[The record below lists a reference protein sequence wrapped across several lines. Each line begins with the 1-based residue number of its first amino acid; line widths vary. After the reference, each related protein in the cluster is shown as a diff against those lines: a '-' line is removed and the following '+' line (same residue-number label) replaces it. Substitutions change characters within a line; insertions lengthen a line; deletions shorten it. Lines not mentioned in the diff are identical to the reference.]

1 MSERFE
7 IRPGS
12 TRPGQ
17 SRYATHSE
25 VLLALKATAK
35 QLGMVAHLPAGNRGD
50 RWRASI
56 DGITVAGDTKRGGD
70 HVLETYCVIGPGI
83 DHDRLLVF
91 AEHIA
96 AIAGKQAVI
105 GETDEEFWFVDKPA
119 PKAKKSKAKSR
130 TKTKASPAR

>member
-1 MSERFE
+1 MSDRYE

-35 QLGMVAHLPAGNRGD
+35 QLGLVAKLPAARGD
-50 RWRASI
+50 GWRASI
-56 DGITVAGDTKRGGD
+56 QGLTVEGHTKRVDD
-70 HVLETYCVIGPGI
+70 HALEVFHVVGPC
-83 DHDRLLVF
+83 DQAHLFSF

-96 AIAGKQAVI
+96 AIAGKQAII
-105 GETDEEFWFVDKPA
+105 GETDDDFWFVDPPAKSTKKP
-119 PKAKKSKAKSR
+119 KKSAKR
-130 TKTKASPAR
+130 R

>member
-1 MSERFE
+1 MALQRVLGSRYE

-12 TRPGQ
+12 SRPGQ

-35 QLGMVAHLPAGNRGD
+35 DLGLIAKLPVGGRGGG
-50 RWRASI
+50 WRASI
-56 DGITVAGDTKRGGD
+56 EGLTVAGD
-70 HVLETYCVIGPGI
+70 HALETFHVVGPCDQDKLI
-83 DHDRLLVF
+83 AF

-105 GETDEEFWFVDKPA
+105 GETDDEFWFVEK
-119 PKAKKSKAKSR
+119 PKAKAK
-130 TKTKASPAR
+130 KTKPKGKRS

>member
-1 MSERFE
+1 MTLQRVLGSRYE

-12 TRPGQ
+12 STPGQ

-35 QLGMVAHLPAGNRGD
+35 DLGLIAKLPAGNRGSG
-50 RWRASI
+50 WRASI
-56 DGITVAGDTKRGGD
+56 EGLTIAGDTKRVD
-70 HVLETYCVIGPGI
+70 DHSLETFHVLGPC
-83 DHDRLLVF
+83 DQQKLLAF

-105 GETDEEFWFVDKPA
+105 GETDDEFWFVEKPRR
-119 PKAKKSKAKSR
+119 KSK
-130 TKTKASPAR
+130 KTKPKGKRS

>member
-1 MSERFE
+1 MGERYE

-12 TRPGQ
+12 SRPGQ

-35 QLGMVAHLPAGNRGD
+35 DLGLIAKLPVGNRGSG
-50 RWRASI
+50 WRASI
-56 DGITVAGDTKRGGD
+56 EGLTVAGDTKRVDD
-70 HVLETYCVIGPGI
+70 HSLETFHVIGPCDQKKLI
-83 DHDRLLVF
+83 AF

-105 GETDEEFWFVDKPA
+105 GDTDEEFWFVEKPA
-119 PKAKKSKAKSR
+119 RLRTKSK
-130 TKTKASPAR
+130 TKTKTRGKRA

>member
-1 MSERFE
+1 MSDRYE

-35 QLGMVAHLPAGNRGD
+35 QLGLVAKLPAARGD
-50 RWRASI
+50 GWRASI
-56 DGITVAGDTKRGGD
+56 QGLTVEGHTKRVDD
-70 HVLETYCVIGPGI
+70 HALEVFHVVGPC
-83 DHDRLLVF
+83 DQAHLFSF

-96 AIAGKQAVI
+96 AIAGKQAII
-105 GETDEEFWFVDKPA
+105 GETDDDFWFVDPPEKA
-119 PKAKKSKAKSR
+119 KSAKKSKKSSAKR
-130 TKTKASPAR
+130 R

>member
-1 MSERFE
+1 MGARYE

-12 TRPGQ
+12 SQPGQ

-35 QLGMVAHLPAGNRGD
+35 DLGLVAKLPVGNRGD
-50 RWRASI
+50 GWRASI
-56 DGITVAGDTKRGGD
+56 DGLTVAGNTKRVDD
-70 HVLETYCVIGPGI
+70 HSLETFHVVGPC
-83 DHDRLLVF
+83 DQAKLMSF

-105 GETDEEFWFVDKPA
+105 GETDDEFWFVDKPTKSTKK
-119 PKAKKSKAKSR
+119 PKKGKRS
-130 TKTKASPAR
+130 

>member
-1 MSERFE
+1 MGERYE

-12 TRPGQ
+12 SRPGH

-35 QLGMVAHLPAGNRGD
+35 QLGLIAKLPVARGKG
-50 RWRASI
+50 WRASI
-56 DGITVAGDTKRGGD
+56 QGLTVAGDTKRIDD
-70 HVLETYCVIGPGI
+70 HSLETFHVIGPC
-83 DHDRLLVF
+83 DHDKLLTF

-105 GETDEEFWFVDKPA
+105 GETDDEFWFVET
-119 PKAKKSKAKSR
+119 PKKKRKR
-130 TKTKASPAR
+130 

>member
-1 MSERFE
+1 MSGRYE

-12 TRPGQ
+12 SKPGQ

-35 QLGMVAHLPAGNRGD
+35 DLHTSARLPAGKRGD

-56 DGITVAGDTKRGGD
+56 DGLVVAGDTKRFED
-70 HVLETYCVIGPGI
+70 HVLETFHVVGP
-83 DHDRLLVF
+83 DVDQKKLLLF

-105 GETDEEFWFVDKPA
+105 GESDDEFWFVDKPT
-119 PKAKKSKAKSR
+119 KKKGKRS
-130 TKTKASPAR
+130 

>member
-1 MSERFE
+1 MSGRYE

-35 QLGMVAHLPAGNRGD
+35 QLGLVAKLPAARGD
-50 RWRASI
+50 GWRASI
-56 DGITVAGDTKRGGD
+56 QGLTVEGHTKRVDD
-70 HVLETYCVIGPGI
+70 HALEVFHVVGPC
-83 DHDRLLVF
+83 DQAHLFSF

-96 AIAGKQAVI
+96 AIAGKQAII
-105 GETDEEFWFVDKPA
+105 GETDDDFWFVDP
-119 PKAKKSKAKSR
+119 PAKKSPKKPKKSPKR
-130 TKTKASPAR
+130 R

>member
-1 MSERFE
+1 MGERYE

-12 TRPGQ
+12 SQPGQ

-35 QLGMVAHLPAGNRGD
+35 DLGLIAKLPVARGKG
-50 RWRASI
+50 WRASI
-56 DGITVAGDTKRGGD
+56 EGLTVAGDTKRVDD
-70 HVLETYCVIGPGI
+70 HSLETFHVVGPC
-83 DHDRLLVF
+83 DQKKLLAF

-105 GETDEEFWFVDKPA
+105 GETDDEFWFVEKP
-119 PKAKKSKAKSR
+119 KSKAK
-130 TKTKASPAR
+130 KTKPKGKRS

>member
-1 MSERFE
+1 MGARYE

-35 QLGMVAHLPAGNRGD
+35 ELGLVAKLPAGNRGD
-50 RWRASI
+50 GWRASI
-56 DGITVAGDTKRGGD
+56 EGLTVAGDTKRVDD
-70 HVLETYCVIGPGI
+70 HSLERFHVIGPCEEKT
-83 DHDRLLVF
+83 LLAF

-105 GETDEEFWFVDKPA
+105 GETEDEFWFVDKPT
-119 PKAKKSKAKSR
+119 KSPR
-130 TKTKASPAR
+130 KTKKGKR

>member
-1 MSERFE
+1 MGDRYE

-12 TRPGQ
+12 SKPGQ

-35 QLGMVAHLPAGNRGD
+35 QLGLVAHLPAGRLGSG
-50 RWRASI
+50 WRASI
-56 DGITVAGDTKRGGD
+56 EGLTVAGDTKRVDD
-70 HVLETYCVIGPGI
+70 HTLERFHVVGPC
-83 DHDRLLVF
+83 DQKKLLAF

-105 GETDEEFWFVDKPA
+105 GETDDEFWFVDKPEKSKT
-119 PKAKKSKAKSR
+119 KAKKKPKR
-130 TKTKASPAR
+130 KP

>member
-1 MSERFE
+1 LSGRYE

-35 QLGMVAHLPAGNRGD
+35 ELGLVAKLPVGNRGD
-50 RWRASI
+50 GWRASI
-56 DGITVAGDTKRGGD
+56 DGLTIAGSTKRVDD
-70 HVLETYCVIGPGI
+70 HSLETFHVVGPC
-83 DHDRLLVF
+83 DESRLFTF

-96 AIAGKQAVI
+96 AIAGKQAII
-105 GETDEEFWFVDKPA
+105 GDTDDDFRFVEPPA
-119 PKAKKSKAKSR
+119 RSAKSAKSAKKLKKPSAKR
-130 TKTKASPAR
+130 R

>member
-1 MSERFE
+1 MGARYE

-12 TRPGQ
+12 SQPGQ

-35 QLGMVAHLPAGNRGD
+35 DLGLVAKLPVGNRGD
-50 RWRASI
+50 GWRASI
-56 DGITVAGDTKRGGD
+56 DGLTVAGNTKRVDD
-70 HVLETYCVIGPGI
+70 HSLETFHVVGPC
-83 DHDRLLVF
+83 DQATLLSF

-105 GETDEEFWFVDKPA
+105 GETDDEFWFVDKPTKVTK
-119 PKAKKSKAKSR
+119 KAKKGKRS
-130 TKTKASPAR
+130 